1 MNIIQT
7 RELRKNMTDAEKKL
21 WSLLRNRQFEGL
33 KFRRQHAIGKYIVD
47 FICFE
52 KKIVIEVDGS
62 QHLENRIYDANRTEW
77 LQKQDFKV
85 IRFWNNDVLN
95 EIEVVLDKL
104 YEKIKNSPSP
114 FISILGC
121 HADYDKCF
129 K

>member
-1 MNIIQT
+1 MNIIRT

-62 QHLENRIYDANRTEW
+62 QHLENKIYDANRTEW

-114 FISILGC
+114 
-121 HADYDKCF
+121 
-129 K
+129 